1 MSRSYHQK
9 HPTAHNPHNR
19 IPNPFRDKEGDVRRD
34 RAIRP
39 YGYKGWCG
47 WGGEMYFKKFGEIM
61 VDLVNIQLVCQRLY
75 LYLTVILIMINIDE
89 LIKQAMKSKNSDEL
103 RAYKNLKAEIQLLKT
118 AKNAKPYDEAAEIQ
132 LISKMCKRLEE
143 DIRGFSEAH
152 RKDLESECRSELEV
166 LKKLLPEPVGPSE
179 IMLGLW
185 EWAGQNNFLVPFNEN
200 PNNFSQPKIP
210 KKEMGNAIKHLKSKF
225 PQADGKMISNIVK
238 EYII

>member
-1 MSRSYHQK
+1 
-9 HPTAHNPHNR
+9 
-19 IPNPFRDKEGDVRRD
+19 
-34 RAIRP
+34 
-39 YGYKGWCG
+39 
-47 WGGEMYFKKFGEIM
+47 
-61 VDLVNIQLVCQRLY
+61 
-75 LYLTVILIMINIDE
+75 MINIDE

-143 DIRGFSEAH
+143 DIRGFLEAH

-166 LKKLLPEPVGPSE
+166 LKKLLPEPVNERQIRSE
-179 IMLGLW
+179 LYI
-185 EWAGQNNFLVPFNEN
+185 WAGSNKLIEMYLTEKGVYQFDAIETSKPF
-200 PNNFSQPKIP
+200 IP

-238 EYII
+238 EYIV